1 MQGCIY
7 TVGNGTDYAPV
18 NQVSKIHYPRIARVR
33 SASSS
38 VILSAC
44 FKQRAGFVKEKN
56 TYMKASKFSLAWQI
70 LIALVLGIIV
80 GAVLHNQPESREW
93 LVTNILRP
101 AGDIFIH
108 LIKMIVV
115 PIVISTLIVG
125 IAGVG
130 DAKKLGRIGLKTIIY
145 FEVITTIAIVIG
157 ITLANVFQPGS
168 GIDMS
173 TLATVDITKYEA
185 TTAAVQ
191 GQPHSLI
198 STILSL
204 IPQNIF
210 AAIAKGD
217 MLPIIFFSVLFGLGL
232 SSLPAEHRE
241 PLVKVFRSVSETMFK
256 VTNMIMRYAPVGV
269 FALISVTVATFGFAS
284 LWPLA
289 KLVVL
294 VYAAIMLFALLVLG
308 GVARFCNLRITTLF
322 RILKEE
328 LILSYST
335 ASSETVLPK
344 IMEKMEAYGAPK
356 SITSFV
362 VPTGYSFNLDGST
375 LYQSIAAIFIAQ
387 LYGIELSLGHE
398 IILVL
403 TLMVTSKGIAGVPGV
418 SFVVLLATLGSVG
431 IPLEGLAFIAGV
443 DRILDMARTALNVV
457 GNALAVL
464 VIAKWENQFDEKQ
477 AVAYEAQL
485 KKHAA

>member
-1 MQGCIY
+1 MKGF
-7 TVGNGTDYAPV
+7 
-18 NQVSKIHYPRIARVR
+18 KI
-33 SASSS
+33 
-38 VILSAC
+38 
-44 FKQRAGFVKEKN
+44 
-56 TYMKASKFSLAWQI
+56 SLAWQI
-70 LIALVLGIIV
+70 LTALVLGIVV
-80 GAVLHNQPESREW
+80 GAVLHNQPDNREW
-93 LVTNILRP
+93 LVANILSP

-115 PIVISTLIVG
+115 PIVISSLVVG

-130 DAKKLGRIGLKTIIY
+130 DAKKLGRIGVKTILY
-145 FEVITTIAIVIG
+145 FEVITTLAIVVG
-157 ITLANVFQPGS
+157 ITLANVFQPGT

-173 TLATVDITKYEA
+173 TLATVDISKYEA
-185 TTAAVQ
+185 TTAEVQ
-191 GQPHSLI
+191 GGPHSLVT
-198 STILSL
+198 TILSL

-210 AAIAKGD
+210 ASMAKGD

-232 SSLPAEHRE
+232 SSLPSEQRD
-241 PLVKVFRSVSETMFK
+241 PLVNLFRGISETMFK
-256 VTNMIMRYAPVGV
+256 VTHMIMRYAPVGV
-269 FALISVTVATFGFAS
+269 FALIAVTIANFGFAS

-289 KLVVL
+289 KLVLL
-294 VYAAIMLFALLVLG
+294 VYAAILFFAFVVLG
-308 GVARFCNLRITTLF
+308 GVARFCKLRITTLM
-322 RILKEE
+322 RILKDE

-335 ASSETVLPK
+335 SSSETVLPR

-356 SITSFV
+356 AITSFV

-387 LYGIELSLGHE
+387 LYGIDLSLTDE
-398 IILVL
+398 IVLVL

-443 DRILDMARTALNVV
+443 DRIMDMARTALNVI

-464 VIAKWENQFDEKQ
+464 VIARWENQFDAEQ
-477 AVAYEAQL
+477 AKEYELQL
-485 KKHAA
+485 RTQTAS

>member
-1 MQGCIY
+1 MKGF
-7 TVGNGTDYAPV
+7 
-18 NQVSKIHYPRIARVR
+18 KI
-33 SASSS
+33 
-38 VILSAC
+38 
-44 FKQRAGFVKEKN
+44 
-56 TYMKASKFSLAWQI
+56 SLAWQI
-70 LIALVLGIIV
+70 LTALVLGIVV
-80 GAVLHNQPESREW
+80 GAVLHNQPDNREW
-93 LVTNILRP
+93 LVTNILSP

-115 PIVISTLIVG
+115 PIVISSLIVG

-130 DAKKLGRIGLKTIIY
+130 DAKKLGRIGVKTILY
-145 FEVITTIAIVIG
+145 FEVITTIAIVVG
-157 ITLANVFQPGS
+157 ITLANVFQPGT

-173 TLATVDITKYEA
+173 TLATVDISKYEA
-185 TTAAVQ
+185 TTAEVQ
-191 GQPHSLI
+191 GGPHSLVT
-198 STILSL
+198 TILSL

-210 AAIAKGD
+210 AAIARGE

-232 SSLPAEHRE
+232 SSLPSEQRD
-241 PLVKVFRSVSETMFK
+241 PLVNLFRGISEAMFK
-256 VTNMIMRYAPVGV
+256 VTHMIMRYAPVGV
-269 FALISVTVATFGFAS
+269 FALIAVTIANFGFAS

-289 KLVVL
+289 KLVLL
-294 VYAAIMLFALLVLG
+294 VYAAILFFAFVVLG
-308 GVARFCNLRITTLF
+308 GVARFCKLRITTLM
-322 RILKEE
+322 RILKDE

-335 ASSETVLPK
+335 SSSETVLPR

-356 SITSFV
+356 AITSFV

-387 LYGIELSLGHE
+387 LYGIDLSLTDE
-398 IILVL
+398 IVLVI

-443 DRILDMARTALNVV
+443 DRIMDMARTALNVV

-464 VIAKWENQFDEKQ
+464 VIARWENQFDVEK
-477 AVAYEAQL
+477 AKEYELELRTQTAS
-485 KKHAA
+485 